1 MDFLGSPNNLN
12 DQDMIPIHQLGGN
25 TRTAI
30 TLQLS
35 AVEREPPLRDPQLIP
50 QMEALTSRF
59 QQLRAGTAGQHL
71 PFQNDVIVNVDSQ
84 GPVLQVGLPDR
95 TNQQLQ
101 FQNDVIVNID
111 DEHPVL
117 QVGLPEDNTG
127 GRLEDPIWRLR
138 LHATYSFTAATTIGV
153 LFLPGELH
161 RVHATYEVNLS

>member
-12 DQDMIPIHQLGGN
+12 DQDMIPIYQLGGN

-30 TLQLS
+30 TLQLP

-50 QMEALTSRF
+50 QMEAITSRF
-59 QQLRAGTAGQHL
+59 QQLRAGTAGQH
-71 PFQNDVIVNVDSQ
+71 
-84 GPVLQVGLPDR
+84 
-95 TNQQLQ
+95 LQ

-127 GRLEDPIWRLR
+127 GRVKDPIWRLR